1 MSLGAHRQEDRG
13 IKVYTNI
20 YGGGYLIPLK
30 LETLLEG
37 QVVERNRVEY
47 KEGWNPKDIIHTICA
62 FANDYNNINGGYLVI
77 GVAADDG
84 IPILPPKGIPK
95 EKVDIVQQEIFQYCN
110 QIEPRYIPLIEV
122 VNYLDTD
129 THLIY
134 LKCSPGDAGPY
145 QAPID
150 VYSKRS
156 FGDKALKNSD
166 KTMKYWI
173 RPASLTKA
181 AKPREVSELYEKFNA
196 IPFDDRINRM
206 ASIDKI
212 RRGYVEDFIRD
223 SDSSLIDELNNRTLE
238 DLLISLEVAN
248 ETDME
253 LAIRNI
259 GILMFAERP
268 DKFIPGAQIN
278 LVRFNNPEG
287 EASKDFTE
295 KTFTG
300 PIWKQVKDALD
311 YIKTNVIEEKV
322 VKITNQAEVVRYF
335 NYPYNALEEAVVNAV
350 FHKSYRED
358 SPVEIRIYNDEI
370 VILNYPGPAKW
381 IDMEKFAKG
390 KVRARKYRNRR
401 IGEFFKELDL
411 SEKQSTG
418 IPTILNELKKN
429 GSPLPEFETDLDRNY
444 LETTIK
450 IRAGFKVTSKANDKV
465 SDKVSDKMSD
475 KQKVFYSLLLE
486 AFSSS
491 EYVTT
496 KIMAGYSDMAESTT
510 RRYLNQFCDMQIIKS
525 DGKNKGT
532 KYYLL

>member
-1 MSLGAHRQEDRG
+1 M
-13 IKVYTNI
+13 
-20 YGGGYLIPLK
+20 
-30 LETLLEG
+30 
-37 QVVERNRVEY
+37 
-47 KEGWNPKDIIHTICA
+47 
-62 FANDYNNINGGYLVI
+62 
-77 GVAADDG
+77 
-84 IPILPPKGIPK
+84 
-95 EKVDIVQQEIFQYCN
+95 
-110 QIEPRYIPLIEV
+110 
-122 VNYLDTD
+122 
-129 THLIY
+129 
-134 LKCSPGDAGPY
+134 
-145 QAPID
+145 
-150 VYSKRS
+150 
-156 FGDKALKNSD
+156 
-166 KTMKYWI
+166 
-173 RPASLTKA
+173 
-181 AKPREVSELYEKFNA
+181 
-196 IPFDDRINRM
+196 
-206 ASIDKI
+206 
-212 RRGYVEDFIRD
+212 
-223 SDSSLIDELNNRTLE
+223 
-238 DLLISLEVAN
+238 
-248 ETDME
+248 
-253 LAIRNI
+253 
-259 GILMFAERP
+259 
-268 DKFIPGAQIN
+268 
-278 LVRFNNPEG
+278 
-287 EASKDFTE
+287 
-295 KTFTG
+295 
-300 PIWKQVKDALD
+300 D